1 MLTRIEFTEGSM
13 STRSFS
19 FRDIVRGFSSTSL
32 EPLLGG
38 QRALKKGDKSM
49 HLPSLD
55 LWFVMALDDLRKR

>member
-1 MLTRIEFTEGSM
+1 M

-38 QRALKKGDKSM
+38 QRALKTGDKSM